1 MIAYMDV
8 ECSIGVIPLSL
19 ESVCVEPNAEEC
31 NDDIDINDLDD
42 ALSEQEKSIAQ
53 VSAAALP

>member
-42 ALSEQEKSIAQ
+42 ALSEQEKSIA
-53 VSAAALP
+53 

>member
-19 ESVCVEPNAEEC
+19 ESVCVESNAEEC

-42 ALSEQEKSIAQ
+42 ALSEQEKSIA
-53 VSAAALP
+53 